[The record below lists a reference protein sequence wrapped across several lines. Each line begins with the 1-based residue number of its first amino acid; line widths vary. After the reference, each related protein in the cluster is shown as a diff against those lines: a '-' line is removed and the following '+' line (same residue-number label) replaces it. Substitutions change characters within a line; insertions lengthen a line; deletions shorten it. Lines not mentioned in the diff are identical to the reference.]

1 MIRLRPLCI
10 LSLIASTSAALAA
23 PQPAPKLA
31 VAISIDQFRA
41 DYLERFEPYFGKG
54 GFRRLL
60 DQGSVFTEAR
70 HRHAL
75 TATAPGHATLLSGSP
90 PSVHGIVANS
100 WLDPENFERVGAVSD
115 PDEEIIGAKSIS
127 KFFPIEGTS
136 PRNFLATSVGDQLKL
151 RHGDASR
158 VISLSNKDR
167 AAILMGGH
175 HADAAYWLPTDRFVT
190 STFYVKQP
198 PAWLETFNR
207 EHSVDSFFG
216 QTWDRL
222 LPVEV
227 YNRVQGPDVAL
238 GEESRLGLG
247 ATFPRTLDGGLSAPG
262 EEYYK
267 AFRIAPQATTLLGNL
282 ATSAIQ
288 GEQLGQRSA
297 TDLLCISFSQT
308 DYVGHSFGSD
318 SHEIMDT
325 VIRLD
330 RVLAELFSFLDETIG
345 QEGWIV
351 VVSADH
357 GGCPLPERATGK
369 AKQLYAGRLDWTSLQ
384 ATAEEALAAAFGPPP
399 SGSQWLLR
407 DAYGF
412 RLVKAPENAL
422 TEMRRTLRD
431 ALLSH
436 PQIASAWT
444 REELLG
450 NSPESN
456 HWDFEA
462 WHLSYHIDRSPD
474 VVFTPR
480 PYVVDRSPYGS
491 NHGTPHDYDCHVPLI
506 FFGPGIPS
514 GHYSDPVNTEQLA
527 PTLSR
532 LLQVPRPPQADQA
545 LLPHIF
551 QADN

>member
-10 LSLIASTSAALAA
+10 LFTLASSSAVLAA
-23 PQPAPKLA
+23 PQPTPKLA

-41 DYLERFEPYFGKG
+41 DYLERFKPYFGDN
-54 GFRRLL
+54 GFSRLL

-75 TATAPGHATLLSGSP
+75 TATAPGHATLLSGTSP
-90 PSVHGIVANS
+90 SIHGIVANS
-100 WLDPENFERVGAVSD
+100 WLDSDSLERVGAVSD
-115 PDEEIIGAKSIS
+115 PDLDIPA
-127 KFFPIEGTS
+127 S
-136 PRNFLATSVGDQLKL
+136 PRNLLATTVGDQLKL
-151 RHGDASR
+151 RYGDAAR

-175 HADAAYWLPTDRFVT
+175 HADAAYWLPTDSFVT
-190 STFYVKQP
+190 STFYVEQL
-198 PAWLETFNR
+198 PAWVETFNR

-222 LPVEV
+222 LPVEI
-227 YNRVQGPDVAL
+227 YDRVQGPDLAA
-238 GEESRLGLG
+238 GEESRHGLG
-247 ATFPRTLDGGLSAPG
+247 VTFPRALDGGLAAPG

-267 AFRIAPQATTLLGNL
+267 AFRIAPQATTLLGSL
-282 ATSAIQ
+282 AASAIE
-288 GEQLGQRSA
+288 GEQLGRHSA

-325 VIRLD
+325 VLRLD

-345 QEGWIV
+345 EDGWMV

-369 AKQLYAGRLDWTSLQ
+369 ATQLYAGRLDWPSLQ
-384 ATAEEALAAAFGPPP
+384 STAEEAITKTFGPPP
-399 SGSQWLLR
+399 NGSAWLKP

-412 RLVKAPENAL
+412 RIVDAPKPSFAEIC
-422 TEMRRTLRD
+422 RTLRD
-431 ALLSH
+431 ALLAH

-444 REELLG
+444 REELLR

-462 WHLSYHIDRSPD
+462 WRLSYHRDRSPD

-480 PYVVDRSPYGS
+480 PFVVDRSPYGS

-506 FFGPGIPS
+506 FSGPGIPS
-514 GHYSDPVNTEQLA
+514 GHFSEPVNTEQLA

-532 LLQVPRPPQADQA
+532 LLQIPRPPQAHQ
-545 LLPHIF
+545 LILPHIF
-551 QADN
+551 KSDN